1 MLRVSMVENA
11 LEDIGWGKYHTKLF
25 FNCAFVIFIQG
36 WGIANMWVQTVSL
49 IYKEFD
55 TVFSE
60 LDDTTKS
67 YIPTSFNVGCAIGIY
82 IFSMMTDK
90 YGRSFIFKKTIY
102 VTCVSSVLLILSEG
116 FWAIVVSCC
125 ILGIGV
131 GGDIALPP
139 SVFIESIPPSLRAR
153 GTLMNMGYCVGP
165 FLSSLSMQMVELWW
179 VGPLPKWKFF
189 VCIMAAITV
198 IVAIVRHDILESPI
212 FLYRSRDSNFH
223 YVIREIAQSNGRSS
237 YDDMTVPFLFKETED
252 PDYQLSY
259 GLKDIFKGKFFAIT
273 TILTI
278 NQLFF
283 VFSLYGILFFEPS
296 LLKILAPEEQ
306 YYIQVSDQIFG
317 ITGIFV
323 SVYAVDGFLGRKYTY
338 TISSFIC
345 GIFTCMVVVYPW
357 PPYILLVLS
366 GLLRLSLLIALAG
379 KNLLAPESYPHY
391 IRGIG
396 IGFVFTISKFMSIAS
411 TIVIGL
417 MKQYVGNNEIM
428 YLIGGTFI
436 ITAIFTL
443 FLTETKPAK
452 RVE

>member
-1 MLRVSMVENA
+1 
-11 LEDIGWGKYHTKLF
+11 
-25 FNCAFVIFIQG
+25 
-36 WGIANMWVQTVSL
+36 
-49 IYKEFD
+49 
-55 TVFSE
+55 
-60 LDDTTKS
+60 
-67 YIPTSFNVGCAIGIY
+67 
-82 IFSMMTDK
+82 
-90 YGRSFIFKKTIY
+90 
-102 VTCVSSVLLILSEG
+102 
-116 FWAIVVSCC
+116 
-125 ILGIGV
+125 
-131 GGDIALPP
+131 
-139 SVFIESIPPSLRAR
+139 
-153 GTLMNMGYCVGP
+153 
-165 FLSSLSMQMVELWW
+165 
-179 VGPLPKWKFF
+179 
-189 VCIMAAITV
+189 
-198 IVAIVRHDILESPI
+198 
-212 FLYRSRDSNFH
+212 
-223 YVIREIAQSNGRSS
+223 
-237 YDDMTVPFLFKETED
+237 
-252 PDYQLSY
+252 
-259 GLKDIFKGKFFAIT
+259 
-273 TILTI
+273 
-278 NQLFF
+278 
-283 VFSLYGILFFEPS
+283 